1 MVINEHEHTIYGTT
15 AERLA
20 DTFLVTAVSQK
31 WFDTDQGVLYWSDGM
46 YWRLPG
52 EGSRQPELR

>member
-20 DTFLVTAVSQK
+20 DAFLVTKVSQK
-31 WFDTDQGVLYWSDGM
+31 WYDTDQNVLYHSDGT
-46 YWRLPG
+46 YWRLAG
-52 EGSRQPELR
+52 EGSREREIR